1 MKTEKFMNITDHERN
16 EPYYQ
21 DFTFCWLSALDIGR
35 SSTTNLPEM
44 YVF

>member
-21 DFTFCWLSALDIGR
+21 DTFCWLSALDIGR
-35 SSTTNLPEM
+35 SSTANLPEM